1 MITKKIRTGINYW
14 KEKNNRKKIWFFKK
28 IKLAK
33 SLAKL
38 VNKRKKKSEKE
49 TTNVKKKTGDI
60 ITDSVEI
67 KRVNKEI
74 QQISL

>member
-1 MITKKIRTGINYW
+1 MKR
-14 KEKNNRKKIWFFKK
+14 ENRKKIWFFKK